1 MGLSFAGLE
10 LIPDRRVNCRMT
22 VLSRVLSFALFA
34 ALLSSCGGSGGGDDP
49 PVVIRGTGV
58 ERVDTAMN
66 DIMDRY
72 APPGISVAVVR
83 DGRLVIANAY
93 GTADLAG
100 TQTLRPDHLFRVA
113 SVSKPVT
120 GIATLKAIEDGL
132 LDPDAAVFDIL
143 ASYLP
148 ATGADPRLPL
158 MTVRDLLHHTGG
170 WDFFDHPDDPL
181 FRSKEIAD
189 ALGTAL
195 PLDPATLVRWVAQ
208 QPLAFDPGTDFAY
221 TNIGY
226 VALGRIIESSTG
238 FVYEDFVRQ
247 FVLGPAGITRARL
260 GGMTRAERLADE
272 VEYESFQNAIW
283 KSVFDG
289 VTVVPEPAYG
299 GINLVGFDAS
309 SAWLFSA
316 VDLVRLAA
324 ATDGDDAYPDIL
336 SRQSIEV
343 MTAVGTPVGSPPLGV
358 AWFLETDA
366 VGNVVGWDH
375 SGGMPGTTSYLA
387 RMPGGVI
394 VAVVSNTAREQDFFR
409 DLVIGL
415 RNAVQGITDWPQT
428 DLFPQ
433 YQ

>member
-1 MGLSFAGLE
+1 MT
-10 LIPDRRVNCRMT
+10 IP
-22 VLSRVLSFALFA
+22 SRVLSFALFA
-34 ALLSSCGGSGGGDDP
+34 ALLSSCGGSGGGDPP

-72 APPGISVAVVR
+72 APPGISVAVVHN
-83 DGRLVIANAY
+83 GRLVIANAY

-100 TQTLRPDHLFRVA
+100 TQALRPDHLFRVA

-120 GIATLKAIEDGL
+120 GIAVLKAIEDGL
-132 LDPDAAVFDIL
+132 LDPDAAAFDIL

-158 MTVRDLLHHTGG
+158 MTVRNLLHHTGG
-170 WDFFDHPDDPL
+170 WNFYDYPDDPL
-181 FRSKEIAD
+181 FRNKEIAD

-195 PLDPATLVRWVAQ
+195 PLDSATLVRWVAL
-208 QPLAFDPGTDFAY
+208 QPLAFDPGTEFAY

-226 VALGRIIESSTG
+226 VTLGRVIEMSTG
-238 FVYEDFVRQ
+238 FGYEDFVRQ
-247 FVLGPAGITRARL
+247 FVLGPAGVTRARL
-260 GGMTRAERLADE
+260 GGMTRAERLANE
-272 VEYESFQNAIW
+272 VEYESFQNSIW

-309 SAWLFSA
+309 SAWLFSV

-343 MTAVGTPVGSPPLGV
+343 MTAVGTPVGSQPLGV

-366 VGNVVGWDH
+366 AGNVVGWDH

-387 RMPGGVI
+387 RMPSGVI

-415 RNAVQGITDWPQT
+415 RTAVEGITDWPLT